1 MKKIVVLL
9 ILLLFKNLFA
19 ADPSDYIKAL
29 FPDVSELEGGD
40 KKWIT
45 TAFVKDYQSGCFN
58 FNKKYT
64 YFGDKEDIIL
74 DIKRKKVFE
83 ADVNLYFCKNAIVAS
98 KIFDSLKSVTSDF
111 KQKVGVGDKGVIFA
125 SKGGNGYNAKY
136 TLLFQRSNFVVKI
149 YSDDGFAL
157 VDFTEYFE
165 KSINDFIIKNL
176 EYYLSESINLKFIKS
191 GYITKSKAVSLKD
204 MLSNNVIIK
213 GQVLD
218 YHDNPIKDVEV
229 KVESVANTVKT
240 DENGEF
246 IINLNQGKKESKILK
261 LKVYLEKEKIEDK
274 KEKFFYISLKNNK
287 LVENLFVDFDK
298 KLVFTKKN
306 EKVKTIFADDF
317 IFNDESIGF
326 SLNCGEGLFGDC
338 RITVSGSV
346 NNNGEVAGLWKMN
359 TKKGEIEGVALK
371 KFKNKSYN
379 LKEIC
384 EVNNI
389 NDPSNIPIEFELL
402 DNSDLN
408 SVFINCSQINN
419 YFLHELKISF
429 LYSNQNSVSVY
440 TINRDEKVFKLGDFI
455 GKFKPSDGKIEIKI
469 SKSNFSNGNFLLV
482 FSKNEREVDLDNA
495 KIEVVNYNDDVNT
508 QIADIY
514 AKFAKTD
521 RDIVSFKNQPIKDGK
536 KDLLIKLK
544 IKNVRGEL
552 SDIKVVSEGVL
563 NIIWNL
569 NPSDIYPV
577 VAIFRNGKYI
587 NSERININ
595 LDEKG
600 ESFELYIA
608 DSNLMDK
615 NKTYVILNINNS
627 EFKVKV
633 DNGAK

>member
-74 DIKRKKVFE
+74 DIKRKKMFE

-125 SKGGNGYNAKY
+125 NKGGNGYNAKY

-165 KSINDFIIKNL
+165 KSINEFIIKNL

-191 GYITKSKAVSLKD
+191 GYITKSKAVFLKD

-240 DENGEF
+240 DENGDF

-287 LVENLFVDFDK
+287 LVENVFVDFDR

-306 EKVKTIFADDF
+306 EKVETIFADDF
-317 IFNDESIGF
+317 IFNDENIGF

-346 NNNGEVAGLWKMN
+346 NKDGEVAGLWKMN